1 MPSGGTHSRPA
12 ALGAVGRAPHNQRC
26 KGHRQRAAA
35 VRRGAPL
42 TQTALLRSPLRPIP
56 SPHRVSPPPPAPT
69 PSRSLPRR
77 HHPRRC
83 PQWGPLLNTA
93 PPPPPLHHH
102 PLHDTAA
109 PPFTHR
115 DPTRPRSGRP
125 PPALAGAEL
134 GRHFPMLGVSL
145 RLTFLG
151 NFNENTSEG
160 SNKTGRWEK
169 PLFALCF
176 CLLSFFLSYFFFL
189 FFFFSICAAPSDG
202 LRQLRALL
210 PFPTGV
216 TSVPTR
222 RHPAVS
228 ALSPRSPA
236 SRTVTLWGG
245 AGGLSPTLTVSPRLR
260 CPLPP
265 PGAVSLRAAGHSGQ
279 RGHGS
284 HHGSHRWAAAP
295 GSALPLPSRS
305 GFPSPSQ
312 EQS

>member
-56 SPHRVSPPPPAPT
+56 SPHRVSPPPQPRPHPAP
-69 PSRSLPRR
+69 
-77 HHPRRC
+77 C
-83 PQWGPLLNTA
+83 PAVTIPGGAPNGVLSST
-93 PPPPPLHHH
+93 PPPPPPTTPPSPPRHRCP
-102 PLHDTAA
+102 PLHPQGPHAA
-109 PPFTHR
+109 PL
-115 DPTRPRSGRP
+115 RP
-125 PPALAGAEL
+125 PPPGAGRRRAGAAL
-134 GRHFPMLGVSL
+134 SHAGCLPQADIFGKFQRKHFRRFQQNGTMGKAIVCSL
-145 RLTFLG
+145 FLP
-151 NFNENTSEG
+151 S
-160 SNKTGRWEK
+160 
-169 PLFALCF
+169 LFF
-176 CLLSFFLSYFFFL
+176 SFLLFLS
-189 FFFFSICAAPSDG
+189 FFFSICAAPSDG

>member
-1 MPSGGTHSRPA
+1 MTPKGRHRGVPSGGTHSRPA

-56 SPHRVSPPPPAPT
+56 SPHRVSPPPQPRPHPAPCPAVTIPGGAPNGVLSST
-69 PSRSLPRR
+69 P
-77 HHPRRC
+77 
-83 PQWGPLLNTA
+83 

-102 PLHDTAA
+102 PLHDTTA

-189 FFFFSICAAPSDG
+189 FFS
-202 LRQLRALL
+202 Q
-210 PFPTGV
+210 
-216 TSVPTR
+216 SVPPLR
-222 RHPAVS
+222 MGSGSSARCFHSPRVS
-228 ALSPRSPA
+228 PLSPRDVTPQCQPSPHA
-236 SRTVTLWGG
+236 APRAAQSHYG
-245 AGGLSPTLTVSPRLR
+245 AG
-260 CPLPP
+260 
-265 PGAVSLRAAGHSGQ
+265 
-279 RGHGS
+279 RGG
-284 HHGSHRWAAAP
+284 
-295 GSALPLPSRS
+295 
-305 GFPSPSQ
+305 
-312 EQS
+312 